1 MAIQGFKDER
11 ARAILDGIHPGKG
24 FPADLI
30 RVAKRKLVMLREATC
45 LKDLRFPPGNRLEA
59 LSGDRQGQHSIRVND
74 QFRLVFIWT
83 DQGPADVEFV
93 DYHCASPALTTEE
106 DDAMTFNI
114 ADASDPLAPVHPG
127 EILLEEFMKPYG
139 LTAGKVAARLNI
151 ARPRIEKLVRGQTP
165 ITTDTA
171 LRLERLFGSSAQF
184 WLNLQ
189 SSYDLEMAQ
198 RGLAPDIA
206 SIEPFAA

>member
-1 MAIQGFKDER
+1 MA
-11 ARAILDGIHPGKG
+11 AH
-24 FPADLI
+24 
-30 RVAKRKLVMLREATC
+30 
-45 LKDLRFPPGNRLEA
+45 
-59 LSGDRQGQHSIRVND
+59 
-74 QFRLVFIWT
+74 
-83 DQGPADVEFV
+83 
-93 DYHCASPALTTEE
+93 
-106 DDAMTFNI
+106 I
-114 ADASDPLAPVHPG
+114 ADTSDPLAPIHPG

-139 LTAGKVAARLNI
+139 LTAGKVAARLHI

-165 ITTDTA
+165 VTTDTA